1 PPVPPVAMLS
11 VLPVKS
17 GPALAGGVVPP
28 DVARG
33 AWQAAPTSSAAIATD
48 RMRELFIS
56 TLLAAGGMLA
66 AREPP
71 FASDLGLCHPPPLSS
86 LGRMSAPPWTLPQGF
101 ASLGSI
107 VLLKTV
113 CDAATGFGV
122 SLIGRP
128 SKRPARWPM
137 PRGAPGTR
145 SPSPSASTRSAR
157 GTPRPPH

>member
-1 PPVPPVAMLS
+1 MYTPPVPPVAMLS

-71 FASDLGLCHPPPLSS
+71 FASDLGLCHPPPL
-86 LGRMSAPPWTLPQGF
+86 LIRFGDHRGDRHGSAVVADGDEHEVRR
-101 ASLGSI
+101 GD
-107 VLLKTV
+107 V
-113 CDAATGFGV
+113 
-122 SLIGRP
+122 GRP
-128 SKRPARWPM
+128 
-137 PRGAPGTR
+137 PGEQVLGVD
-145 SPSPSASTRSAR
+145 AHADL
-157 GTPRPPH
+157 HAL